1 MSEILS
7 DTKFYTLESKST
19 LQAALSTLR
28 SGVVYTLVACVGV
41 IIGVVGTSIVFEKTQ
56 IEPKIAEVAKKIEEG
71 VKNIPPA
78 TVVEATAAITDLSKS
93 GEHVVEAVMSLAEG
107 GNVEGG
113 TSKETGVESGTSKET
128 GVEMSNMR
136 GKTSLPLSV
145 GDLNATAMSTINQKA
160 NEKAN
165 GAITAGL
172 GQFNGLQNAATG
184 QFNSLQNTAT
194 GQLNNNI
201 QGQIN
206 NASQLSNSL
215 ASKKT
220 AIQGFQGIGGGRKTQ
235 INRKPK
241 SNKLTNEPKVNKK
254 PRTKKCLVT
263 KGNQMYMSFCI

>member
-71 VKNIPPA
+71 VKNIPPE
-78 TVVEATAAITDLSKS
+78 TVVQATAAITDLSKS
-93 GEHVVEAVMSLAEG
+93 GEHVVEAVKSLAEG
-107 GNVEGG
+107 GAVEGG
-113 TSKETGVESGTSKET
+113 DSGTSEET
-128 GVEMSNMR
+128 GIEMSNMGGKR
-136 GKTSLPLSV
+136 GLPLSV
-145 GDLNATAMSTINQKA
+145 GDLNTAAMSTINQKA
-160 NEKAN
+160 NEKMN
-165 GAITAGL
+165 GAMNTGL
-172 GQFNGLQNAATG
+172 GQFDSLQNKATG
-184 QFNSLQNTAT
+184 QFNSLQNAAT
-194 GQLNNNI
+194 DKLGNNI

-215 ASKKT
+215 ATKQD
-220 AIQGFQGIGGGRKTQ
+220 AALQRFQGTGGGRKTKN
-235 INRKPK
+235 NRKTR
-241 SNKLTNEPKVNKK
+241 SEPKVNVPNRK

-263 KGNQMYMSFCI
+263 KGNQMYMSFCV

>member
-71 VKNIPPA
+71 VKNIPPE
-78 TVVEATAAITDLSKS
+78 TVVQATAAISDLSKS
-93 GEHVVEAVMSLAEG
+93 GEHVVEAVKSLAG
-107 GNVEGG
+107 GEAVEGG
-113 TSKETGVESGTSKET
+113 TSEETGI
-128 GVEMSNMR
+128 EMSNMG
-136 GKTSLPLSV
+136 GKTGLPLSV
-145 GDLNATAMSTINQKA
+145 GDLNTAAMSTINQKA
-160 NEKAN
+160 NEKMN
-165 GAITAGL
+165 GAMTTGL
-172 GQFNGLQNAATG
+172 GQFDSLQNKATG

-194 GQLNNNI
+194 DKLGNNI

-215 ASKKT
+215 A
-220 AIQGFQGIGGGRKTQ
+220 ANQAALQRFQGIGGGRNTKN
-235 INRKPK
+235 NRKTR
-241 SNKLTNEPKVNKK
+241 SEPKIRK

-263 KGNQMYMSFCI
+263 KGNQMYMSFCV

>member
-113 TSKETGVESGTSKET
+113 TSKETGVE
-128 GVEMSNMR
+128 MSNMR

-235 INRKPK
+235 TNRKPK

>member
-78 TVVEATAAITDLSKS
+78 TVVQATAAITDLGKS
-93 GEHVVEAVMSLAEG
+93 GEHVVEAVKSLAEG

-113 TSKETGVESGTSKET
+113 DSGTSKET
-128 GVEMSNMR
+128 GIEMSNMG
-136 GKTSLPLSV
+136 GKTGLPLSV
-145 GDLNATAMSTINQKA
+145 GDLNTAAMSTINQKA
-160 NEKAN
+160 NEKMN
-165 GAITAGL
+165 GAMTTGL
-172 GQFNGLQNAATG
+172 GQFDSLQNKATS

-194 GQLNNNI
+194 DKLGNNI
-201 QGQIN
+201 QGQVN

-215 ASKKT
+215 NTKQA
-220 AIQGFQGIGGGRKTQ
+220 AALQRFQGIGGGRNTKN
-235 INRKPK
+235 NRKTR
-241 SNKLTNEPKVNKK
+241 SEPKIRK

-263 KGNQMYMSFCI
+263 KGNQMYMSFCV